1 MDAGALRWGVNFPKT
16 REIGWGGMNAPT
28 QDSIPIG
35 FQYNEG
41 DSIQEE
47 DILEVLLNFW
57 VSASKGWTLV
67 H

>member
-1 MDAGALRWGVNFPKT
+1 MGVIFPQT
-16 REIGWGGMNAPT
+16 REIGSGGMNKPT
-28 QDSIPIG
+28 KDSIPID
-35 FQYNEG
+35 FQCNEG
-41 DSIQEE
+41 HSIQEE